1 MDHQGRVTIV
11 TTHLGNAVNSHD
23 LAPNSPGSTEMTP
36 TSHTLANRSYT
47 SHDSTPNIVKKSQLI
62 PGGINQSQSKLEN
75 NNKVI
80 TQFKGEQK
88 YCDMLI

>member
-11 TTHLGNAVNSHD
+11 TTHLGNTVNSHD
-23 LAPNSPGSTEMTP
+23 LAPNNPGSAQMTP
-36 TSHTLANRSYT
+36 TRHDLASRSYT
-47 SHDSTPNIVKKSQLI
+47 SHDSAPNTVNKSQLS
-62 PGGINQSQSKLEN
+62 PGGINQSQSKSEN

-80 TQFKGEQK
+80 TLFKGKQE